1 MLKNEMSKLRI
12 FLADDHTVIRH
23 GLKLLINSQPDM
35 EVIGDAGDGALAVQ
49 LTLEARP
56 DLVVMDVSMPELNGQ
71 QATQRLKKAL
81 PITKVLALT
90 RHNDTSY
97 LQQLL
102 TAGVDGYVLKQ
113 SDSDELMRAIRT
125 IAAGGKYI
133 DPAVTD
139 KIVDSYTGRANNR
152 KTEPTAGLSER
163 ESEVLRLIALG
174 HTNKEIAARFDLSI
188 KTVEAHK
195 ANAMRK
201 LDLQSRVDIIRYA
214 ILRGWLQDA

>member
-1 MLKNEMSKLRI
+1 MSKLRI
-12 FLADDHTVIRH
+12 LLADDHIVIRQ
-23 GLKLLINSQPDM
+23 GLRLLINSQPDM
-35 EVIGDAGDGALAVQ
+35 EVIGDAGDGRSAIQQTLASK
-49 LTLEARP
+49 P

-71 QATQRLKKAL
+71 QATLQLKKAL
-81 PITKVLALT
+81 PMTKVLALT
-90 RHNDTSY
+90 RHKDTSY
-97 LQQLL
+97 LRQLL

-113 SDSDELMRAIRT
+113 SDSDELLRAIRT
-125 IAAGGKYI
+125 IATGGKYI

-139 KIVDSYTGRANNR
+139 KIVDSYTGRATNR
-152 KTEPTAGLSER
+152 KTEPTSGLSER

-174 HTNKEIAARFDLSI
+174 HTNKEIASRFDLSI

-214 ILRGWLQDA
+214 ILRGWLQDS